1 MFTKQ
6 MEFHS
11 VNNLIVRQGS
21 IYNKMLFIIFT
32 FQRDNK

>member
-11 VNNLIVRQGS
+11 VNNLIVRKGS
-21 IYNKMLFIIFT
+21 NYNKMLFIIFT